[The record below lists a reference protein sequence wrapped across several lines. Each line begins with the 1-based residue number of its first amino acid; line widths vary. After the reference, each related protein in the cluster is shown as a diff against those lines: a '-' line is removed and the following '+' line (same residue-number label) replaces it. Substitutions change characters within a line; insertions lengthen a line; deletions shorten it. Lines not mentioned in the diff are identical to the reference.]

1 MSKGPTGLM
10 PARIMSSLKRVMK
23 SRQLTYRELARRIG
37 LSEASVKRIFSR
49 ATLTLARL
57 DEICQALEVS
67 LSELARLS
75 GEQSND
81 TPEPLTLE
89 QENALAADLNLL
101 ACFYLLSNGRTGR
114 DVSVELAVDERAVR
128 RWMVRL
134 DALRLIEMRPKLRA
148 RARTASVIAWRSDGP
163 IRRRYGQQ
171 IRQEFLQ
178 GPFSRPGEAL
188 HFLSAELSD
197 ASCKVLLRKMERMAG
212 EFRDLADLD
221 RTLPAKDKRGMAALL
236 AVRPWVFSMFESLR
250 ALPAAADQGR
260 R

>member
-1 MSKGPTGLM
+1 M
-10 PARIMSSLKRVMK
+10 PARIMSSLKRIMK
-23 SRQLTYRELARRIG
+23 SRQLTYRELAHRVG

-67 LSELARLS
+67 LNEVVRLS

-81 TPEPLTLE
+81 TAEPLTLE
-89 QENALAADLNLL
+89 QENALAADPNLL
-101 ACFYLLSNGRTGR
+101 ACFYLLTNGRTGR
-114 DVSVELAVDERAVR
+114 DVSVELGADERAVR

-148 RARTASVIAWRSDGP
+148 RSRTASVIAWRSDGP

-188 HFLSAELSD
+188 HFLSAELSA
-197 ASCKVLLRKMERMAG
+197 ASCKVLLRKMERMAA
-212 EFRDLADLD
+212 EFRDLAVLD
-221 RTLPAKDKRGMAALL
+221 RSMPPKAKRSMAALL

-250 ALPAAADQGR
+250 ALPATADEGQR
-260 R
+260 